1 MAASNFYTTTTLTSS
16 GVLINPS
23 SAIDGAALMYKTSS
37 SSFEATER
45 AVPIGTIRMYV
56 SPTTPTNYIICN
68 GQSLNT
74 FTYRFLHAVI
84 SNKYGG
90 TAYSAGITDQ
100 SGQITTFSLP
110 NLISTVLPY
119 ASNANTSLTT
129 SIDIGAT
136 SQNIDHSHAFPIT
149 LTAGAGT
156 TTHNHTSTAE
166 NQTINAATAN
176 HTHTWDSTTQY
187 GGAHTHTIQGTSA
200 SHTHVY
206 QRSNAAQADST
217 GNAANGHTHGGGA
230 PDANHNHTANSGD
243 THTHSTNS
251 GGANHSSHNYQ
262 KTSNAAS
269 LSHSHTS
276 NSITGI
282 YFYIR
287 YQ

>member
-1 MAASNFYTTTTLTSS
+1 MAASNFYTTTTLTSA
-16 GVLINPS
+16 GVLIDPS
-23 SAIDGAALMYKTSS
+23 SAIDGAALMYKTASS
-37 SSFEATER
+37 AFVATVR
-45 AVPIGTIRMYV
+45 AVPVGTIRMYA
-56 SPTTPTNYIICN
+56 SPSTPTNYIICN

-74 FTYRFLHAVI
+74 FTYKTLHAVI

-90 TAYSAGITDQ
+90 TAYLVGTTDQ
-100 SGQITTFSLP
+100 SGAATTFTLP

-129 SIDIGAT
+129 SINIGAT
-136 SQNIDHSHAFPIT
+136 SQNIDHSHGFPIT

-156 TTHNHTSTAE
+156 TTHNHTSTAG
-166 NQTINAATAN
+166 NQTINAVTAN
-176 HTHTWDSTTQY
+176 HTHTWADTTQF

-206 QRSNAAQADST
+206 IRSNAAQADST
-217 GNAANGHTHGGGA
+217 SNAVNGHTHGNTA
-230 PDANHNHTANSGD
+230 PNANHNHTANSGD
-243 THTHSTNS
+243 THTHSTNP

-262 KTSNAAS
+262 MTSNAAT

>member
-16 GVLINPS
+16 GVLIDPS
-23 SAIDGAALMYKTSS
+23 SAINGAALMYKTANSA
-37 SSFEATER
+37 FVATQL
-45 AVPIGTIRMYV
+45 AVPVGTIRMYA
-56 SPTTPTNYIICN
+56 SPSTPTNYIICD
-68 GQSLNT
+68 GQPISRT
-74 FTYRFLHAVI
+74 ITYDKLYAVI
-84 SNKYGG
+84 GTKYGVG
-90 TAYSAGITDQ
+90 DNS
-100 SGQITTFSLP
+100 TTFNLP

-129 SIDIGAT
+129 SINIGAT
-136 SQNIDHSHAFPIT
+136 SQNIDHSHGFPIT

-156 TTHNHTSTAE
+156 TTHNHTSTAG
-166 NQTINAATAN
+166 NQTINAVTAN
-176 HTHTWDSTTQY
+176 HTHTWADTTQY
-187 GGAHTHTIQGTSA
+187 GGAHTHNIQGTSA

-206 QRSNAAQADST
+206 VRSNAAQADST
-217 GNAANGHTHGGGA
+217 GNAVNGHTHGNSA
-230 PDANHNHTANSGD
+230 PDSNHNHTANSGD
-243 THTHSTNS
+243 AHTHSTNS

-262 KTSNAAS
+262 MTSNAES